1 MVDDVVGIFVLYR
14 IVDYIVEVL
23 AMMGEAVVDYTKL
36 QRVTLLQY
44 TPTPVG
50 KQGTRINTIDRALQA
65 SPVKKKGHR
74 IG

>member
-36 QRVTLLQY
+36 QRVTI
-44 TPTPVG
+44 TA
-50 KQGTRINTIDRALQA
+50 I
-65 SPVKKKGHR
+65 HR
-74 IG
+74 RKARHAY

>member
-36 QRVTLLQY
+36 QCVTIIAIH
-44 TPTPVG
+44 THPRR
-50 KQGTRINTIDRALQA
+50 KARRAY
-65 SPVKKKGHR
+65 
-74 IG
+74 